1 MVRPTQK
8 KWNSEGQVSQR
19 IVVVSWAT
27 VVGREQT
34 PQVPTTGGGM
44 KRGFIFICGVALAVA
59 LAVAVGEGGRLRF
72 FFELERVGLG
82 GLGLGFVLAI
92 FLGWRVEDL
101 TSISDSDSEDDDWVY
116 LEFIFRQRFVPM
128 LANIG
133 EVVGFGGEDWDWDWE
148 GDGNSKMSR
157 ATSFPLD
164 LTGGEDPPPLIP
176 PISVPETS
184 TNDNVCSTG

>member
-1 MVRPTQK
+1 
-8 KWNSEGQVSQR
+8 
-19 IVVVSWAT
+19 
-27 VVGREQT
+27 
-34 PQVPTTGGGM
+34 M
-44 KRGFIFICGVALAVA
+44 KRGFIFICGVA